1 MTTTTTAQDTV
12 LRLQN
17 VSRTYGS
24 GKATKNTENTKNT
37 VIALDR
43 VTLDCHRG
51 TWTAV
56 MGPSGSGKSTLL
68 NCAAG
73 LDRPETG
80 QVHLDGRDIAGLS
93 DDALTRLRRTDI
105 GFIIQQFNLVAALTA
120 TENVTLPLRLAG
132 RRGAGATAVETLQS
146 LGLGDHLHHKPREL
160 SGGQQQRVAIARALT
175 TRPAVFFA
183 DEPTG
188 ALDSASA
195 ETVLTLLRGLVDH
208 EAQTV
213 LMVTHDPRAAAAA
226 DRVVFLRDGRLVAS
240 LDGADAATIAA
251 TLAHL
256 GSIR

>member
-1 MTTTTTAQDTV
+1 MTTTTTAQDMV

-17 VSRTYGS
+17 ISRTYGS
-24 GKATKNTENTKNT
+24 ATDKRNSSNT
-37 VIALDR
+37 VTALGG
-43 VTLDCHRG
+43 VSLDCHRG

-73 LDRPETG
+73 LDRPDSG
-80 QVHLDGRDIAGLS
+80 QIQLDGRDITGLS
-93 DDALTRLRRTDI
+93 DDALTTMRRTDI
-105 GFIIQQFNLVAALTA
+105 GFIFQQFNLVAALTA

-132 RRGAGATAVETLQS
+132 VRDAENTAVDTLAS
-146 LGLGDHLHHKPREL
+146 LGLGDHLDHRPREL
-160 SGGQQQRVAIARALT
+160 SGGQQQRVAIARALAI
-175 TRPAVFFA
+175 RPAVLFA

-188 ALDSASA
+188 ALDSTSA
-195 ETVLTLLRGLVDH
+195 DVVLTLLRTLVAR
-208 EAQTV
+208 ETQTV

-226 DRVVFLRDGRLVAS
+226 DRVVFLRDGRLVTS

-251 TLAHL
+251 TLADL